1 MLRHILQLIFPPK
14 CILCNQLLAKNET
27 DLCTHCRVHT
37 PEFVYSKNKFP
48 FVAGWTALWYY
59 KDTVRNSLLSY
70 KFYRGRSNGR
80 VYGRL
85 LAMKLYT
92 EKPEGFDIITFIPV
106 SFVRKWK
113 RGFDQVE
120 LIARS
125 VGQELGAKPVK
136 TLKKLRNNVPQST
149 IKGMAQRRA
158 NVLGAYRVRDPKA
171 VAGKRILLLDDIIT
185 TGATA
190 SECAKTL
197 LLAGAKEVY
206 CAAVAAASH
215 DNK

>member
-1 MLRHILQLIFPPK
+1 MLRRILQLIFPPK
-14 CILCNQLLAKNET
+14 CILCNRLLTKNET
-27 DLCTHCRVHT
+27 DLCTHCRIHT
-37 PEFVYSKNKFP
+37 PEFAYSKNKIP

-59 KDTVRNSLLSY
+59 KDTVRNSLLRY
-70 KFYRGRSNGR
+70 KFYRGRSNGC

-92 EKPEGFDIITFIPV
+92 EKPDGFDIITFIPV
-106 SFVRKWK
+106 SFARKWK

-125 VGQELGAKPVK
+125 AGQELGVKPVK
-136 TLKKLRNNVPQST
+136 TLKKTRHNAPQST
-149 IKGMAQRRA
+149 IHGMAQRRA
-158 NVLGAYRVRDPKA
+158 NVLGVYRVRDSRA
-171 VAGKRILLLDDIIT
+171 VAGKRVLLLDDIIT

-197 LLAGAKEVY
+197 LLAGASEVY

-215 DNK
+215 EVK